1 MCADAVS
8 HFGGTTG
15 YGRNLGGAMGG
26 VGRSGGTVGQ
36 PPATAARCA
45 GGGASGH
52 GRLDRCT
59 LLTAPCSGAPRGPAL
74 PGTEKEQRREG
85 GGGRPADGRS
95 RTVPGTSGGVPTP
108 RGPSPTSLR
117 LPIPLRKVSRED
129 AGPEEASPS
138 RVATPS
144 RIPPPISRLLAVPE
158 PVVAGE
164 RFRKKDRPGLPGL
177 SATLPPLGEV

>member
-1 MCADAVS
+1 MPSPTSAAPPVTVES
-8 HFGGTTG
+8 SAGQWAG
-15 YGRNLGGAMGG
+15 
-26 VGRSGGTVGQ
+26 SGDTRWDS
-36 PPATAARCA
+36 PRRPAAHCA
-45 GGGASGH
+45 GGAFSGH

-59 LLTAPCSGAPRGPAL
+59 LLTAPRTGAPRGPAL
-74 PGTEKEQRREG
+74 PGTENREG
-85 GGGRPADGRS
+85 KGVGGPAS
-95 RTVPGTSGGVPTP
+95 RRTEPHPPGDVRRGCPTP
-108 RGPSPTSLR
+108 RGPLPTSLR
-117 LPIPLRKVSRED
+117 LPISLREVSRED

-144 RIPPPISRLLAVPE
+144 RIPPPISKLLAVPE